1 MRWARTGAHVTSK
14 EWREDNLA
22 GILWYL
28 GVFVVLGILAD
39 VVWAIA
45 R

>member
-14 EWREDNLA
+14 EWLDDNLA
-22 GILWYL
+22 GILWYV
-28 GVFVVLGILAD
+28 GVFVVLGMLVD

-45 R
+45 K